1 MASVRLFLKIL
12 LPLLVLAGGV
22 AAAAWFKDTKPAPI
36 AKPIEERVWTVEAAA
51 VHFADVQP
59 ELRLFGEVVAARE
72 VELRALVAGPV
83 ISVWDGFVDGG
94 TVPAGTVLVSID
106 PFDAQQNV
114 AERQASLD
122 EARARLAETRSAL
135 KAERSM
141 AGEDKRQVEI
151 YQRDVARRESLVGN
165 TVSEKGLDDSRL
177 ALSASRL
184 QLIRRGQA
192 IDALEAGLAQ
202 QGAVIDRLAAALAR
216 AERALAD
223 TDLKA
228 PFDGYLAD
236 TAAQPGKRLAL
247 GDRVARLI
255 DSRALEVRFHMSDA
269 AFGRAFVDAPAGAE
283 RRAKVIWRTGDRA
296 QRFDAVIDR
305 IDSEIDPASG
315 GVTGF
320 ARLVDDGGPGFAS
333 LRPGAFVEVAVADRL
348 YRQVSRLPES
358 ALHGADTV
366 YAVVDGRLE
375 ARAVEVAGRDG
386 DAVLVIGELS
396 EGEAVVITRLT
407 EIGPGLKVA
416 VR

>member
-1 MASVRLFLKIL
+1 MASVRLLFKIL
-12 LPLLVLAGGV
+12 LPLLVIAGGV
-22 AAAAWFKDTKPAPI
+22 AAAAWFKETKPEPV
-36 AKPIEERVWTVEAAA
+36 AKAIEERVWTVETAP

-94 TVPAGTVLVSID
+94 AVPAGTILVSID
-106 PFDAQQNV
+106 PFDEQQNV
-114 AERQASLD
+114 VERQASLD
-122 EARARLAETRSAL
+122 EARARLAETRSRL
-135 KAERSM
+135 DAERSM
-141 AGEDKRQVEI
+141 AGEDQRQVEI
-151 YQRDVARRESLVGN
+151 YQRDVARRESLVGSA
-165 TVSEKGLDDSRL
+165 VSEKGLDESRL

-184 QLIRRGQA
+184 QLIQREQSA
-192 IDALEAGLAQ
+192 ASLKAGLAQ
-202 QGAVIDRLAAALAR
+202 QQAVIDRLAAALAR

-228 PFDGYLAD
+228 PFDGYLAE
-236 TAAQPGKRLAL
+236 TAAQPGKRLSL
-247 GDRVARLI
+247 GDRVGRLI
-255 DSRALEVRFHMSDA
+255 DSTALEVRFHMSAA
-269 AFGRAFVDAPAGAE
+269 AFGRAFVGAPSGE

-296 QRFDAVIDR
+296 QTFDAVIDR

-315 GVTGF
+315 GVSGF
-320 ARLVDDGGPGFAS
+320 ARLVDDHGPGFAS

-348 YRQVSRLPES
+348 YRQVSRLPET

-366 YAVVDGRLE
+366 FAVVDGRLE
-375 ARAVEVAGRDG
+375 GRAVEVAGRDG
-386 DAVLVIGELS
+386 DAVLVTGELS
-396 EGEAVVITRLT
+396 EGEAVVTTRLT